1 MKFFTMKRAMR
12 AALLLLLMMAGVTKV
27 FAQNEFMVDN
37 IVYHPYNPTTAW
49 VWGCNTGVTS
59 LNVPSTVTYDNH
71 TYTVTEIY
79 QYAFKGNTTL
89 TDVILPNS
97 MTMIGEEA
105 FMNCTSLTTVVL
117 PEGLTTLNSGAFQ
130 GCSSLQFFNKR
141 VGDAYIS
148 PNELPST
155 LTTIYINTFMGCT
168 SLGSIR
174 IPSGVTSID
183 GNAFKNCSNLEN
195 VYVYGLTTP
204 TLGSDVFSGTSD
216 ELNIYVPAASEAAYE
231 AATNWSTYASN
242 IKAMPAHEF
251 LTYTFDTDNHTA
263 TVSGYL
269 DGIAGDLVIPDAAY
283 GFNVTAIANKAFN
296 QGTPL
301 DITSVTFP
309 QYLTSTGES
318 TFTYCGN
325 SLTTVDISRC
335 TNLTEIAKR
344 TFAGC
349 PLLTSI
355 KWNKTITTIG
365 IGAFNSCGFTTMEIP
380 NTVTSIGDYAFNYC
394 SSLVSLTLP
403 KSVSEI
409 GEGAFQLNSHLQ
421 DVYSYRSVPPTI
433 DEATFTSN
441 ESFNC
446 TLHVPCADY
455 GMYYDATGWKKFT
468 NIVEMELNTLYYS
481 YEESNHVATVVCYA
495 GYPIGEVT
503 IPETVTHNNETYTVT
518 NIGEGAFR
526 YAGSITKINLPST
539 IVAIDDYAF
548 AGCNDLTSLTLPA
561 VTSSIGEYVFQGC
574 TGLEYIVALESTA
587 PIVSEHSFD
596 GLDKIPCYVSAEAYD
611 SFNDNSYWHD
621 NFILNRPGLIY
632 NTETTTAVV
641 AGCTPNYVGAIEIP
655 ATWGSFSVVGI
666 KWSAFYNQPYI
677 TSISIPTSVTNIEFG
692 AIMNCESLQNI
703 TVAAGNTAYKTD
715 VTGALLTMDGK
726 GLIAFP
732 CGKNITSYDIPEDV
746 EQTWHVF
753 EGNKT
758 LQTIYIPRSLRF
770 YDNDFQVENAF
781 YGLDCLTTLTVPSD
795 HPYYQAN
802 NGVLLDKNGATVLY
816 CPRGKAGSYNI
827 PNTVTTI
834 DGQAF
839 RVCKN
844 LTNVTIPNTV
854 SSIESNAF
862 NGCESLTSVVI
873 PEGIVTNGDKT
884 IGSAVFRNC
893 TSLKSVTIPEGIT
906 TIGYGAFGNTGLLS
920 LTLPSS
926 LTDITQG
933 FYDCVNLGEI
943 TCYAVNPPATDPQY
957 VFDNVPEDIPVY
969 VLAGSVNAYR
979 NADGWSRFTN
989 ILAITEPNLYITYSY
1004 NDNDLTATVTGIN
1017 PNYATGALVIPGTV
1031 QHNNATYTVTEIAA
1045 TAFEECHGLT
1055 SVVIPHTVET
1065 IGTGAFRVCEGITE
1079 LTIGRNVT
1087 YIGDYAF
1094 EACTGLETI
1103 HYYPVNCQTVFSSI
1117 WKSCGNSAKTLD
1129 IKNCVQSIPNNA
1141 FYNLQGL
1148 GSVTI
1153 PDSVT
1158 SIGDLAFS
1166 QSGLTLVTIG
1176 SNVKT
1181 LGYKAFAS
1189 SGLTSVDLNNVETLG
1204 NFAFSSCANLA
1215 TVTIRNSQ
1223 QNIPESCFEDCTS
1236 LNNVHIPSGVR
1247 IIGNE
1252 AFKGCTSLTNL
1263 VFDNPIQGLLT
1274 TIGESAFEGCGLTSV
1289 DIPSTVTRVE
1299 TWAFYGNT
1307 NLTTVTIGTGMQY
1320 MGSNLFYNCTN
1331 LATVN
1336 YNATH
1341 CNTIACSFGS
1351 TGNSTKTLHIGN
1363 NVNYIPGNA
1372 FAGLKLASVTIP
1384 NGVTVIGEY
1393 AFYGC
1398 KNITEINIPNS
1409 VTTIGYAAFADNKP
1423 GTITLGSGLTS
1434 IGDYAFGTD
1443 ESTPY
1448 LETITSYNVTP
1459 PTIFEHTFNSIDYS
1473 NATLYV
1479 LGATAEAAYGSADYW
1494 VNFTNIQSLDGYYFT
1509 GTTDSN
1515 WSESSNWSNNTV
1527 PTSDPLIQYIG
1538 GEENEAYDPDFTP
1551 NVIILANATV
1561 DIPNAF
1567 ANKLT
1572 IMDGYVVTVTDHNM
1586 LYIGNYGASFTAA
1599 DASALVIEEGGQ
1611 LWNDIDVQATV
1622 EKDIDGY
1629 NRGVD
1634 GWNFIASPLGQF
1646 YDSEANWLN
1655 PANVEGMI
1663 ASTPRNYDLY
1673 LFDQSY
1679 NDAEWRNYK
1688 ASQFGLRNGWGYL
1701 YANADDVTLKFA
1713 GTVKSNEYESQI
1725 DLEYTDQQI
1734 EVPMDPENPEA
1745 GYNYESYPFAGWNL
1759 IGNPFPCDAY
1769 IGGTNYGDYNYYK
1782 MNSTGSDIEAVAS
1795 IAGTAIP
1802 RGTGILVQTQ
1812 NSGSSSVTFM
1822 RELDPSMMS
1831 AHNNGN
1837 LSITLQQGNERGSSQ
1852 IDNAIVS
1859 FNEGS
1864 KLEKFIFNEET
1875 SKIYIPQNGTDYAIV
1890 SSMGFGEMPLNFKV
1904 KETGTYTLRFN
1915 NEGTNFNSLY
1925 LIDKIANKTID
1936 LTVEPSYT
1944 FVGMIFDDE
1953 ARFTIVFNSTISSDS
1968 DIFAYQNGNEICVSG
1983 EGELQVF
1990 DVMGR
1995 YVASYHVNGV
2005 QTIEKP
2011 STTGVYILRM
2021 NEKTQKIV
2029 VR

>member
-1 MKFFTMKRAMR
+1 MKRAMR
-12 AALLLLLMMAGVTKV
+12 AALLLLLMIAGVTKV
-27 FAQNEFMVDN
+27 FAQNEFTVDN
-37 IVYHPYNPTTAW
+37 IVYHPYNSTTAW
-49 VWGCNTGVTS
+49 VWGCNIDVTS
-59 LNVPSTVTYDNH
+59 LIVPSTVTYNNH

-174 IPSGVTSID
+174 IPSGVTSIE

-204 TLGSDVFSGTSD
+204 TLGSDVFSGTSG

-283 GFNVTAIANKAFN
+283 GFNVTAIAYKAFN
-296 QGTPL
+296 QGTHL

-318 TFTYCGN
+318 AFTYCGN

-380 NTVTSIGDYAFNYC
+380 NTVTSIGDYAFYYC

-403 KSVSEI
+403 KSISEI

-433 DEATFTSN
+433 DANTFVNT

-455 GMYYDATGWKKFT
+455 GMYYDATGWEKFT

-503 IPETVTHNNETYTVT
+503 IPETVTHNNETYTIT

-526 YAGSITKINLPST
+526 YAGGITKINMPST

-548 AGCNDLTSLTLPA
+548 AGCTHLTSLTLPA
-561 VTSSIGEYVFQGC
+561 VTSSIGEYVFQNC
-574 TGLEYIVALESTA
+574 IGLEYIVALESTA

-666 KWSAFYNQPYI
+666 RYDAFDNQPYI
-677 TSISIPTSVTNIEFG
+677 TSVSIPASVTGSGFPYYPIHFEGCKSLNNI
-692 AIMNCESLQNI
+692 I
-703 TVAAGNTAYKTD
+703 VDAGNNSFKSVNGVLFNKAGTELLAYPAGKTE
-715 VTGALLTMDGK
+715 
-726 GLIAFP
+726 
-732 CGKNITSYDIPEDV
+732 TSYDIPYGV
-746 EQTWHVF
+746 ETIESYAFSDNTNLTSINLPAALEIQLNGWHPF
-753 EGNKT
+753 RDLYN
-758 LQTIYIPRSLRF
+758 
-770 YDNDFQVENAF
+770 
-781 YGLDCLTTLTVPSD
+781 LTTITVDAGSTRYRAVDGVLFSYDMTELNFYPNAKSGSYTI
-795 HPYYQAN
+795 P
-802 NGVLLDKNGATVLY
+802 NGVTTICYGAFKDCRNLTDIT
-816 CPRGKAGSYNI
+816 I
-827 PNTVTTI
+827 PNTVTT
-834 DGQAF
+834 
-839 RVCKN
+839 
-844 LTNVTIPNTV
+844 L
-854 SSIESNAF
+854 ENASF
-862 NGCESLTSVVI
+862 DYCTGLTSVVLPSSI
-873 PEGIVTNGDKT
+873 TTVNGFT
-884 IGSAVFRNC
+884 HCYN
-893 TSLKSVTIPEGIT
+893 LKSVTFPDNLT
-906 TIGYGAFGNTGLLS
+906 TIAEAAFLEAGLLS
-920 LTLPSS
+920 LTLPASVTS
-926 LTDITQG
+926 IG
-933 FYDCVNLGEI
+933 FNAFAGCDLIGEI
-943 TCYAVNPPATDPQY
+943 TCKATAVPATDANA
-957 VFDNVPEDIPVY
+957 FNNVPTDIPVY
-969 VLAGSVNAYR
+969 VPAASVSAYQ
-979 NADGWSRFTN
+979 AATGWSQFN
-989 ILAITEPNLYITYSY
+989 IQAITDPAYNLVYSY
-1004 NDNDLTATVTGIN
+1004 DDNNMTATVLKDASYTGF
-1017 PNYATGALVIPGTV
+1017 TGALVIPGTV
-1031 QHNNATYTVTEIAA
+1031 LHNNATYTVTEIDAA
-1045 TAFEECHGLT
+1045 AFEECHGLT

-1065 IGTGAFRVCEGITE
+1065 IGMGAFRVCEGITE

-1094 EACTGLETI
+1094 EACTGLEII
-1103 HYYPVNCQTVFSSI
+1103 HYYPVNCQTVYPSI

-1129 IKNCVQSIPNNA
+1129 IKNCVKSIPNNA
-1141 FYNLQGL
+1141 FYDLKGL
-1148 GSVTI
+1148 GSIII
-1153 PDSVT
+1153 PGSVT
-1158 SIGDLAFS
+1158 SIGDFAFS
-1166 QSGLTLVTIG
+1166 QSGITSVTIG

-1181 LGYKAFAS
+1181 IGYKAFAS
-1189 SGLTSVDLNNVETLG
+1189 SGLTSVDLQNVETLD
-1204 NFAFSSCANLA
+1204 NAVFSNCANLA

-1223 QNIPESCFEDCTS
+1223 QTIPESCFENCTS
-1236 LNNVHIPSGVR
+1236 LNNVSIPSGTR
-1247 IIGNE
+1247 TISE
-1252 AFKGCTSLTNL
+1252 KAFKGCTSLTNL
-1263 VFDNPIQGLLT
+1263 VFDNPFQGQLT
-1274 TIGESAFEGCGLTSV
+1274 TIGEEAFRDCGLTSV
-1289 DIPSTVTRVE
+1289 DIPSTVTTVE

-1307 NLTTVTIGTGMQY
+1307 DLTTVTIGTGMQY
-1320 MGSNLFYNCTN
+1320 MGSNVFYNCTS

-1372 FAGLKLASVTIP
+1372 FVGLKLASVTIP

-1443 ESTPY
+1443 EIQQY
-1448 LETITSYNVTP
+1448 LQNVTSYNVTP
-1459 PTIFEHTFNSIDYS
+1459 PTIFENTFNTGDYEY
-1473 NATLYV
+1473 ATLYV
-1479 LGATAEAAYGSADYW
+1479 LGDAT
-1494 VNFTNIQSLDGYYFT
+1494 VNTYQTAPIWGNFFNIQSLDGYYFT
-1509 GTTDSN
+1509 GATNSK
-1515 WSESSNWSNNTV
+1515 WGLPANWSNGMV
-1527 PTSDPLIQYIG
+1527 PTSDPLIEFIG
-1538 GEENEAYDPDFTP
+1538 GEPNPDYNPDYTP
-1551 NVIILANATV
+1551 NVVILANATV

-1586 LYIGNYGASFTAA
+1586 LYIGNYGASFTAT

-1611 LWNDIDVQATV
+1611 LWNDIDVLATV
-1622 EKDIDGY
+1622 EKNVAHY
-1629 NRGVD
+1629 TSSQN
-1634 GWNFIASPLGQF
+1634 GWNFIASPIGQF

-1655 PANVEGMI
+1655 PANVEGLI
-1663 ASTPRNYDLY
+1663 ASTAHDYDLY
-1673 LFDQSY
+1673 RFDQTQY
-1679 NDAEWRNYK
+1679 DQEWQNYK
-1688 ASQFGLRNGWGYL
+1688 ANTFGLRNGWGYL

-1713 GTVKSNEYESQI
+1713 GTVKSNESESQI

-1734 EVPMDPENPEA
+1734 EVPIDPENPEA

-1769 IGGTNYGDYNYYK
+1769 IGGTGYESHNYYK
-1782 MNSTGSDIEAVAS
+1782 MNSTGSDIEAVVS

-1812 NSGSSSVTFM
+1812 SSGSSITFT
-1822 RELDPSMMS
+1822 REELDPSMMS
-1831 AHNNGN
+1831 APNNGN

-1904 KETGTYTLRFN
+1904 KETGSYTLRFS
-1915 NEGTNFNSLY
+1915 NEDVTFNSLY
-1925 LIDKIANKTID
+1925 LIDKVANTTID
-1936 LTVEPSYT
+1936 LTIEPSYT
-1944 FVGMIFDDE
+1944 FMGSILDDE
-1953 ARFTIVFNSTISSDS
+1953 ARFTLVFNSSACFSNDN
-1968 DIFAYQNGNEICVSG
+1968 FAYQNGSAIVVNG

-1995 YVASYHVNGV
+1995 HIASYKMNGV